1 MWALVEAVRVSG
13 LLRLDVVDGIVQPNQ
28 LGGSSQLHMAGFLDL
43 DEQPAFP
50 HLCFS
55 GGPWGN
61 PSLWGCP
68 LLCAVS
74 VQGQW
79 QTEERI
85 FQKSALSLKSEG
97 PDLAFLG
104 FVPHAF

>member
-28 LGGSSQLHMAGFLDL
+28 LSGSSQLHMDGFLDL

-55 GGPWGN
+55 EGPWGK
-61 PSLWGCP
+61 PQPVG
-68 LLCAVS
+68 
-74 VQGQW
+74 
-79 QTEERI
+79 
-85 FQKSALSLKSEG
+85 LSL
-97 PDLAFLG
+97 AVCFLSPRAAADRRENIPKESP
-104 FVPHAF
+104 VSKE